1 VSFLIIIGAILV
13 YAYFWH
19 LHDQDVK
26 MDMLVEKGFSK
37 QENIIIN
44 RYETD
49 GDIRVINNIPVMEE
63 KLT

>member
-1 VSFLIIIGAILV
+1 
-13 YAYFWH
+13 
-19 LHDQDVK
+19 